1 MTSLHFTLSSIQA
14 GLAPLGCHQYL
25 HLRGQIPT
33 AQPGSPL
40 SAASLE
46 QTSIKRLQ
54 GMDGRQKVSRGR
66 RGLPDPLWGALLFLE
81 EAKEVPN
88 HPQQNRTD
96 RGWPELTERN

>member
-25 HLRGQIPT
+25 HLRGQIPA
-33 AQPGSPL
+33 AQGAPL

-46 QTSIKRLQ
+46 QTRIKGLQ
-54 GMDGRQKVSRGR
+54 GVDGRQKVSRG
-66 RGLPDPLWGALLFLE
+66 GTSLPEPLWGALLFLE

-88 HPQQNRTD
+88 HPQQNRAD
-96 RGWPELTERN
+96 REWPELTEHN